1 MADQWAEPLFPCN
14 SSKLSF
20 AKPGFMKSFMKMM
33 NSWEN
38 IRIGKTASK
47 SAGKCKGVVA
57 SRLGQPNYFP
67 NKLRMKKQQ
76 QNLMKKNRI
85 SWKTLI
91 FRKWCGR
98 SLYSAGVWWE
108 SERFC
113 TGWGVLRLHSSPNL
127 EQNTFWWNSKKY
139 VFFIK
144 ISNFHECHFFSNEL
158 GGGVEKR
165 RRPEKR
171 VLEGKNSKNT
181 RFRENGRVN
190 K

>member
-76 QNLMKKNRI
+76 QNLMKKKQNFMKNINFQKMMRTKFVL
-85 SWKTLI
+85 SWCLVGERTFLHRVRRTAAS
-91 FRKWCGR
+91 FFSR
-98 SLYSAGVWWE
+98 SRTEHILMKFKKKCV
-108 SERFC
+108 F
-113 TGWGVLRLHSSPNL
+113 H
-127 EQNTFWWNSKKY
+127 QN
-139 VFFIK
+139 
-144 ISNFHECHFFSNEL
+144 SNFHECHFFSYEL